1 MGITVIDGYLYDIKL
16 VNYEDEL
23 ERSYDSTA
31 LWDLSYADILYDPEG
46 KIAEFKS
53 RKLTCTV
60 DIDSDGGLLWE
71 AYWNYRLAGDIWIY
85 RQDTM

>member
-31 LWDLSYADILYDPEG
+31 LWDFSYADILYDPEG

-53 RKLTCTV
+53 RKLACTV
-60 DIDSDGGLLWE
+60 DIDSAGGLLWE
-71 AYWNYRLAGDIWIY
+71 AYLN
-85 RQDTM
+85 